1 MRIKREFARR
11 PRIEMIPLIDVV
23 FLLLVF
29 FIYSMLSMTVHRGLP
44 VHLPT
49 ASTSTVDRETFI
61 TITVQRDGRLFVEDR
76 AVDTHTLSS
85 LLMKEKKKDPDIQV
99 YLRADRDVSYQRAV
113 EVMDLVRSAGIHK
126 LALETQWEER

>member
-1 MRIKREFARR
+1 MKIKREFIRR

-29 FIYSMLSMTVHRGLP
+29 FIYSMLSMTIHRGLP
-44 VHLPT
+44 VNLPT
-49 ASTSTVDRETFI
+49 ASTSMVDKEAFI
-61 TITVQRDGRLFVEDR
+61 TITVQRDGGLFLDDR

-85 LLMKEKKKDPDIQV
+85 LLMQKRNKDPDIQV
-99 YLRADRDVSYQRAV
+99 YLRADKDVSYQRAV
-113 EVMDLVRSAGIHK
+113 EIMDLVRSAGIHK

>member
-1 MRIKREFARR
+1 MRIRREFTKR

-44 VHLPT
+44 VDLPT
-49 ASTSTVDRETFI
+49 ASTATVDEETFI
-61 TITVQRDGRLFVEDR
+61 TITVQRSGRLFLEDR
-76 AVDTHTLSS
+76 EVNTHTLPAF
-85 LLMKEKKKDPDIQV
+85 LIKQRKKNPDVQV
-99 YLRADRDVSYQRAV
+99 YLRADREVSYQKAV

>member
-1 MRIKREFARR
+1 MRIRREFTKR

-44 VHLPT
+44 VDLPT
-49 ASTSTVDRETFI
+49 ASTATVDEETFI
-61 TITVQRDGRLFVEDR
+61 TITLQRDGQLFLEDR
-76 AVDTHTLSS
+76 AVDTRTLPS
-85 LLMKEKKKDPDIQV
+85 LLIKERKQNPDLQV
-99 YLRADRDVSYQRAV
+99 YLRADREVSYQKAV

>member
-1 MRIKREFARR
+1 MRIRREFTRR

-44 VHLPT
+44 VNLPT
-49 ASTSTVDRETFI
+49 ASTATVDKENFI
-61 TITVQRDGRLFVEDR
+61 TITLQRDGRLFLEDR
-76 AVDTHTLSS
+76 EVDTRTLPTF
-85 LLMKEKKKDPDIQV
+85 LLEQKKRNPNIQV
-99 YLRADRDVSYQRAV
+99 YLRADREASYQRAV

-126 LALETQWEER
+126 LALETQWGER

>member
-1 MRIKREFARR
+1 MRIRREFTKR

-44 VHLPT
+44 VDLPT
-49 ASTSTVDRETFI
+49 ASTATVDEETFI
-61 TITVQRDGRLFVEDR
+61 TITVQRSGRLFLEDR
-76 AVDTHTLSS
+76 EVNTHTLPAF
-85 LLMKEKKKDPDIQV
+85 LIKQRRKNPDVQV
-99 YLRADRDVSYQRAV
+99 YLRADREVSYQKAV

>member
-1 MRIKREFARR
+1 MKIRREFTRR

-44 VHLPT
+44 VNLPT
-49 ASTSTVDRETFI
+49 ASTATVDKENFI
-61 TITVQRDGRLFVEDR
+61 TITLQRDGRLFLEDR
-76 AVDTHTLSS
+76 EVDTRTLPTF
-85 LLMKEKKKDPDIQV
+85 LIEQKKRNPNIQV
-99 YLRADRDVSYQRAV
+99 YLRADREARYQRAV

>member
-1 MRIKREFARR
+1 MRIRREFTRR

-29 FIYSMLSMTVHRGLP
+29 FIYSMLSMTIHRGLP
-44 VHLPT
+44 VNLPT
-49 ASTSTVDRETFI
+49 ASTSMVDKEAFI
-61 TITVQRDGRLFVEDR
+61 TITVQQDGGLFLDDR
-76 AVDTHTLSS
+76 AVDTRDLAS
-85 LLMKEKKKDPDIQV
+85 LLMQEKQKDPDVQV
-99 YLRADRDVSYQRAV
+99 YLRADKEVSYQRAV

>member
-1 MRIKREFARR
+1 MKIRREFTRR

-44 VHLPT
+44 VNLPT
-49 ASTSTVDRETFI
+49 ASTATVDKETFI
-61 TITVQRDGRLFVEDR
+61 TITLQRDGRLLLEDR
-76 AVDTHTLSS
+76 EVDTRTLPTF
-85 LLMKEKKKDPDIQV
+85 LIEQRKKNPNVQV
-99 YLRADRDVSYQRAV
+99 YLRADREANYQRAV

-126 LALETQWEER
+126 LALETQWEEK

>member
-1 MRIKREFARR
+1 MRIRRGLTRR

-44 VHLPT
+44 VNLPT
-49 ASTSTVDRETFI
+49 ASTSTVDRKTFI
-61 TITVQRDGRLFVEDR
+61 TISLQQDGQLFLEDR
-76 AVDTHTLSS
+76 VVDKHTLPS
-85 LLMKEKKKDPDIQV
+85 LLIKEKKKNSEVQV

-113 EVMDLVRSAGIHK
+113 EIMDLVRSAGIHK
-126 LALETQWEER
+126 LALETQWEEK

>member
-1 MRIKREFARR
+1 MRIKREFSKR

-44 VHLPT
+44 VNLPT

-61 TITVQRDGRLFVEDR
+61 TITLQRDGRLFVEDR
-76 AVDTHTLSS
+76 EVNTRTLPS
-85 LLMKEKKKDPDIQV
+85 LLIEERKKDAEVQV
-99 YLRADRDVSYQRAV
+99 YLRADREVSYQRAV
-113 EVMDLVRSAGIHK
+113 EVMDLVRAAGIHK

>member
-44 VHLPT
+44 VNLPT
-49 ASTSTVDRETFI
+49 ASTALVDKKAFI
-61 TITVQRDGRLFVEDR
+61 TVTVRQDGGLFLEDR
-76 AVDTHTLSS
+76 AVDTRTLSS
-85 LLMKEKKKDPDIQV
+85 LLIQERNKNPDIQV
-99 YLRADRDVSYQRAV
+99 YLRADKEVSYQKAV

-126 LALETQWEER
+126 LALETQWKER

>member
-1 MRIKREFARR
+1 MRIRR
-11 PRIEMIPLIDVV
+11 DFSKKPRIEMIPLIDVV

-44 VHLPT
+44 VNLPT
-49 ASTSTVDRETFI
+49 ASTATVDRETFI
-61 TITVQRDGRLFVEDR
+61 TITLQRDGRLFVEDR
-76 AVDTHTLSS
+76 EVDTRTLPAF
-85 LLMKEKKKDPDIQV
+85 LIEQRKKNPKVQV
-99 YLRADRDVSYQRAV
+99 YLRADREVSYQRAV

>member
-1 MRIKREFARR
+1 MRIKREFTRR

-49 ASTSTVDRETFI
+49 ASTSLVDKKAFI
-61 TITVQRDGRLFVEDR
+61 TITVQRDGGLFLEDR
-76 AVDTHTLSS
+76 AIDTRTLAS
-85 LLMKEKKKDPDIQV
+85 LLVQEKQKDPDIQV
-99 YLRADRDVSYQRAV
+99 YLRADKDVSYQKAV

-126 LALETQWEER
+126 LALETQWTER

>member
-1 MRIKREFARR
+1 MRIKREFSRR

-44 VHLPT
+44 VNLPT

-61 TITVQRDGRLFVEDR
+61 TITLQRDGRLFVEEREVNTR
-76 AVDTHTLSS
+76 ALPS
-85 LLMKEKKKDPDIQV
+85 LLIEEKKKNAEVQV

-113 EVMDLVRSAGIHK
+113 EIMDLTRSAGIHK
-126 LALETQWEER
+126 LALETQWEEK

>member
-1 MRIKREFARR
+1 MKIRRESTRR

-29 FIYSMLSMTVHRGLP
+29 FIYSMLSMTVHKGLP
-44 VHLPT
+44 VNLPT
-49 ASTSTVDRETFI
+49 AATATVDKENFI
-61 TITVQRDGRLFVEDR
+61 TITLQRDGRLFLEDR
-76 AVDTHTLSS
+76 EVDMHTLPAF
-85 LLMKEKKKDPDIQV
+85 LIEQRKKNPQVQV
-99 YLRADRDVSYQRAV
+99 YLRADREASYQRAV

>member
-1 MRIKREFARR
+1 MRIKREFSKR

-44 VHLPT
+44 VNLPT

-61 TITVQRDGRLFVEDR
+61 TITLQRDGRLFVEDR
-76 AVDTHTLSS
+76 EVNTRTLPS
-85 LLMKEKKKDPDIQV
+85 LLIEERKKDAEVQV
-99 YLRADRDVSYQRAV
+99 YLRADREVSYQRAV
-113 EVMDLVRSAGIHK
+113 EVMDMVRSAGIHK
-126 LALETQWEER
+126 LALETQWEEK

>member
-1 MRIKREFARR
+1 MRIRREFTKR

-44 VHLPT
+44 VDLPT
-49 ASTSTVDRETFI
+49 ASTATVNEETFI
-61 TITVQRDGRLFVEDR
+61 TITLQRDGQLFLEDQ
-76 AVDTHTLSS
+76 AVDIHSLAS
-85 LLMKEKKKDPDIQV
+85 LLLQEKQKKPDMQV
-99 YLRADRDVSYQRAV
+99 YLRADKEVSYQRAV
-113 EVMDLVRSAGIHK
+113 KVMDIVRSAGINK

>member
-1 MRIKREFARR
+1 MRIKRDFTRK

-49 ASTSTVDRETFI
+49 ASTSSVDKEVFI
-61 TITVQRDGRLFVEDR
+61 TITVQRDGGIFLEDR
-76 AVDTHTLSS
+76 AIDTRTLTS
-85 LLMKEKKKDPDIQV
+85 LLIKERKKDPDIQV
-99 YLRADRDVSYQRAV
+99 YLRADRDVTYQRAV